1 MRIGVFVDG
10 QDVDSLVKQVRS
22 AHDRGFASAWAP
34 QVFGPDA
41 MTALAVVATKVPDIE
56 LGTAVVPTFP
66 RHPTMIAAQARTV
79 QQVSGGRF
87 TLGIGL
93 SHQIVIEGLLG
104 MPWDKPVRHL
114 REYLSILMPLARGE
128 AVAFEGETLTAKLAL
143 GVASDP
149 VTVLVAALGSQM
161 LAVTGRLADGTV
173 TWMTG
178 EKTIASHV
186 MPTIRSAASEH
197 GRPDPRI
204 VVALPVAITDDPAGA
219 LGQAAGLFQI
229 YGQLPSYRAM
239 LDREGAHGPADVA
252 IAGDPATVRGRI
264 EAIFEA
270 GATDFVAV
278 PFGDRQRT
286 LDDLADLLD
295 AV

>member
-1 MRIGVFVDG
+1 VRIGVFVDG
-10 QDVDSLVKQVRS
+10 QDVESLVKQARS
-22 AHDRGFASAWAP
+22 VHERGFSSAWAP

-41 MTALAVVATKVPDIE
+41 LTALAVVAREVPDIE

-66 RHPTMIAAQARTV
+66 RHPMVLAAQARTV

-93 SHQIVIEGLLG
+93 SHQVVIEGMLG
-104 MPWDKPVRHL
+104 MPWEKPVRHL
-114 REYLSILMPLARGE
+114 REYLSILVPLARGE
-128 AVAFEGETLTAKLAL
+128 GVAFEGETLRANLAL
-143 GVASDP
+143 NVASDP
-149 VTVLVAALGSQM
+149 VPVLVAALGSQM
-161 LAVTGRLADGTV
+161 LAVAGRLADGTV

-186 MPTIRSAASEH
+186 APTIRRSAREH
-197 GRPDPRI
+197 DRDDPRI
-204 VVALPVAITDDPAGA
+204 VVALPVAVTDDPTGA
-219 LGQAAGLFQI
+219 LERAAEVFQI
-229 YGQLPSYRAM
+229 YGHLPSYRAM

-252 IAGDPATVRGRI
+252 IAGDLPTVRARI

-278 PFGDRQRT
+278 PFVERHQT
-286 LDDLADLLD
+286 LDALADLLH
-295 AV
+295 AT